1 MPQSNRSYAMV
12 SAMGWLLLVGAVGA
26 GMFGVLNMVG
36 VLMVGGTPPA
46 VGVGLLV
53 LCLAMAIGATW
64 CLSEGAR
71 RKKM

>member
-1 MPQSNRSYAMV
+1 MPQAKKSHALV
-12 SAMGWLLLVGAVGA
+12 SAAGWLLLVGAVGA
-26 GMFGVLNMVG
+26 GMFGVLNMLG
-36 VLMVGGTPPA
+36 VLMVGGSPPA

-53 LCLAMAIGATW
+53 LCLVSAIGATW